1 MTPSLATL
9 AAESGGNFVD
19 LEIHLWEWAALLAF
33 IAVLLVVDL
42 LLVHRRP
49 HEIHFK
55 EAAIESSVWI
65 SIGLAFTGVIYLIG
79 GSEDGGAAA
88 GEYISGFLLEKS
100 LSVDNVFVWAV
111 IFTYFAVPKMYQFR
125 VLFWGIFGA
134 LVLRAIFI
142 FAGSALIENFVV
154 TLAAFGVILLYTAYK
169 LAFSGETEV
178 DPDKSVVLKAVRR
191 IIPSTD
197 KLDGQHLFT
206 RINGKRLAT
215 PLFAVLVM
223 VESTD
228 VVFAVD
234 SVPAIF
240 GVARDPFIVF
250 TSNAFAILGLR
261 ALYFLLGGMQ
271 DKLRYLHYGLGGIL
285 AFVGVK
291 MMITFTAEQF
301 EWPSEDFHFP
311 TFLSLGIIAAILA
324 VTVATSLMA
333 DRREQAA
340 LGAGGPGGTSAG
352 SDPGSRGGGPAGSTD
367 ATDSTDSAEVGA
379 SGVDVGGV
387 GEDVDEIRNT

>member
-1 MTPSLATL
+1 MHALVL
-9 AAESGGNFVD
+9 AAGDSSQRFVD
-19 LEIHLWEWAALLAF
+19 LDIHLWEWGALLAF
-33 IAVLLVVDL
+33 ITVLLVVDL
-42 LLVHRRP
+42 LLVHRTP

-55 EAAIESSVWI
+55 EAAIESSIWI
-65 SIGLAFTGVIYLIG
+65 SIGLAFTGVIYVIG
-79 GSEDGGAAA
+79 GDVGGKAA

-142 FAGSALIENFVV
+142 FAGSALIQKFTV
-154 TLAAFGVILLYTAYK
+154 TLAVFGAILLYTAYK
-169 LAFSGETEV
+169 LAFQEETEV
-178 DPDKSVVLKAVRR
+178 DPDKSIVLRAVRKVV
-191 IIPSTD
+191 PSTD
-197 KLDGQHLFT
+197 QLDGQKLFT
-206 RINGKRLAT
+206 VQNGKRLAT

-223 VESTD
+223 VETTD

-250 TSNAFAILGLR
+250 SSNAFAILGLR

-271 DKLRYLHYGLGGIL
+271 DKFRYLHYGLGGIL
-285 AFVGVK
+285 GFVGVK
-291 MMITFTAEQF
+291 MLLTFSAEQF

-311 TFLSLGIIAAILA
+311 TFLSLGIIFGIL
-324 VTVATSLMA
+324 TITIVASLIA
-333 DRREQAA
+333 DKRDPQTIEAHLPDHKGHHA
-340 LGAGGPGGTSAG
+340 HAGEGVE
-352 SDPGSRGGGPAGSTD
+352 DWVD
-367 ATDSTDSAEVGA
+367 
-379 SGVDVGGV
+379 GVD
-387 GEDVDEIRNT
+387 DDITTPKI